1 MQHPSKMSIG
11 GSSPSLPVKLSWRNM
26 TIQSIES
33 IFVDAD
39 RTVFV
44 SAIVEDVV
52 QTYAQTYYDPAE
64 YGPALCEAHFYLE
77 EDEGLPEDEEA
88 LKDYIDKLDLEW
100 RLVDNS
106 DDYLD

>member
-1 MQHPSKMSIG
+1 
-11 GSSPSLPVKLSWRNM
+11 M

-44 SAIVEDVV
+44 SAVVEDVV
-52 QTYAQTYYDPAE
+52 QTYSQTYYDPAE
-64 YGPALCEAHFYLE
+64 YGAALCEAYFYLE
-77 EDEGLPEDEEA
+77 ENEGLPEDEEA

-100 RLVDNS
+100 RIVDNS
-106 DDYLD
+106 DDYFE

>member
-1 MQHPSKMSIG
+1 
-11 GSSPSLPVKLSWRNM
+11 M

-44 SAIVEDVV
+44 SAVVEDVV
-52 QTYAQTYYDPAE
+52 QTYSQTYYDPAE
-64 YGPALCEAHFYLE
+64 YGSALCEAYFYLE

-100 RLVDNS
+100 KVVDNS
-106 DDYLD
+106 DDYFD